1 MATGK
6 VQIDEGATTNLA
18 TNTITE
24 DAVTKHINRSILN
37 NSSGTEIDTN
47 SGNKSAATL
56 RVVLATDQPALTNK
70 LLVTPDLPSGAS
82 TSAKQDTGNTS
93 LASIDGKI
101 TAVNTGAVVVA
112 SGSITADT
120 ELATAVAGGDSMSNP
135 TTAPVHAHQAG
146 WNTTAWERLRSGLGD
161 GIAVTGLQNI
171 LGMLY
176 NGSTYDR
183 MRGDTTNGLDVDV
196 TRVIPGTTAT
206 ALGKAED
213 AAHSSGDTGVMALG
227 VGNVAQSSFAADGD
241 YIPLATDLKGNNM
254 VVGNIAHD
262 GVDAGN
268 PVKVGGKAVAHSSNP
283 TAVAAADRTD
293 WIFNRHGIPFMIGGH
308 PNVITIEAAYTAA
321 QTDTALVTISTGS
334 KIVVTQVQ
342 VIADAANTVKPQA
355 RVGFGTANTPTTT
368 GVVLTHPGIPA
379 GGGVSR
385 GNGSGIIG
393 IGADNEDLRVT
404 CAVPTTGSLRVIA
417 TYYTIE
423 S

>member
-1 MATGK
+1 MADNVTLNAMSG
-6 VQIDEGATTNLA
+6 G
-18 TNTITE
+18 
-24 DAVTKHINRSILN
+24 DAVAADDITSVKFQRIKLVY
-37 NSSGTEIDTN
+37 GADGVN
-47 SGNKSAATL
+47 SGDVSSSNG
-56 RVVLATDQPALTNK
+56 
-70 LLVTPDLPSGAS
+70 LP
-82 TSAKQDTGNTS
+82 
-93 LASIDGKI
+93 
-101 TAVNTGAVVVA
+101 VA
-112 SGSITADT
+112 T
-120 ELATAVAGGDSMSNP
+120 ELADAVAGGDSMSNP

-241 YIPLATDLKGNNM
+241 YIPLATDLKGNLM
-254 VVGNIAHD
+254 IGGNIAHD

-268 PVKVGGKAVAHSSNP
+268 PVKLGGKAVAHSSNP